1 MAIRGPGLLGCMALV
16 MLVMAPA
23 KGRADALTEFYRG
36 RQISVVVGYGTGGG
50 YDVYARLIARTLG
63 KYMPGNPGVIVQN
76 MPGAASLRAVN
87 YLYNTAPR
95 DGTVVGTFAR
105 DMPLLSIMGSPNAR
119 FDPLRLTWLGS
130 SSSYANDAYLLLTR
144 TDAPVKSIEDARR
157 PGKPALVLGSTGEGA
172 SGNDVATVL
181 CDALSL
187 NLKIVV
193 GYPDSNAIFL
203 AVDRKEV
210 DGRFAGLSSVQSSH
224 REWLQ
229 PGSGMQVLLQFG
241 RATRHP
247 AFPDIPTARE
257 LAKTD
262 AARALIEL
270 VEAPYAL
277 SRPFAAPP
285 GIPKDR
291 VTALQAAFLRAHQ
304 DPQFLDEA
312 ARLKIDVSP
321 IGGDDA
327 LDAVTTIA
335 RAPAELINHMKKLLA
350 GQKGG

>member
-1 MAIRGPGLLGCMALV
+1 MAPLGPELLGCMALV
-16 MLVMAPA
+16 MLVIAPVQV
-23 KGRADALTEFYRG
+23 RADALTEFYRG
-36 RQISVVVGYGTGGG
+36 RQISLVVGYGTGGG

-87 YLYNTAPR
+87 YLYNAAPK

-144 TDAPVKSIEDARR
+144 TDAPVKSTEDARR
-157 PGKPALVLGSTGEGA
+157 PGNPPLVLGGTGEGA

-181 CDALSL
+181 RDALSL

-210 DGRFAGLSSVQSSH
+210 DGRFAGLSSIQSSH
-224 REWLQ
+224 PEWLQ

-241 RATRHP
+241 RAARHP
-247 AFPDIPTARE
+247 AFPDVPTARE

-291 VTALQAAFLRAHQ
+291 ASALQTAFLRAHQ

-312 ARLKIDVSP
+312 ARLQIDVSP
-321 IGGDDA
+321 IGGEAA
-327 LDAVTTIA
+327 LNAVTTIA
-335 RAPAELINHMKKLLA
+335 RAPAELINTMKR
-350 GQKGG
+350 

>member
-1 MAIRGPGLLGCMALV
+1 MALV

-36 RQISVVVGYGTGGG
+36 KQISVVVGYGTGGG